1 MSRLLHDGNHL
12 CYSTELAAII
22 GRNEATFLQQTHYW
36 MSVKG
41 GKVIDGTK
49 WFWKTYEQWAQEMCL
64 SISTVRRV
72 VNHLKQLGLISV
84 ERLAAK
90 TYYQAN
96 WYTLNRDVL
105 ETFVQN
111 EHIEAPILD
120 NSNCSKRAAHN
131 IDSASD
137 KTPHSLESERENSSI
152 PSNTPNPQAPEIP
165 SNSETPP
172 KVFNENKVN
181 HESNIPAA
189 GSINPQNVPGGVL
202 PPDTFAKKRTIIGN
216 ENREKFVWEIEVGRP
231 YPVFLNWWADT
242 KYKPQGGRWEAD
254 AYGCA
259 YSEFYNNPQR
269 TEVAIYPQFLEY
281 ITTATEACNQVQ
293 NDNRQ
298 AILPSCFVSKPEA
311 TQENTQALMANIK
324 TLVERG
330 AAVLLPTKSTTPT
343 DASIPFSEAIGA
355 AQIKKLPQ
363 FFESINF
370 EEERRR
376 FNYLH
381 KQPEAQIALLNEWLI
396 SDSQELRLE
405 AAKMAMIKKFNFER
419 DENGEVVAVVADLAP
434 SQNCSRPDSR
444 LNAK

>member
-1 MSRLLHDGNHL
+1 MTRLLFDGNYL
-12 CYSTELAAII
+12 FYSTELAAKI
-22 GRNEATFLQQTHYW
+22 GRNEATFLQQAHYW

-41 GKVIDGTK
+41 GKVVDGTK
-49 WFWKTYEQWAQEMCL
+49 WFWKTYQQWSQELCL
-64 SISTVRRV
+64 SVSTVRRV
-72 VNHLKQLGLISV
+72 VSHLKQLGLISV

-96 WYTLNRDVL
+96 WYTLNKEAL
-105 ETFVQN
+105 ETFVHF
-111 EHIEAPILD
+111 EHIEAPMID

-131 IDSASD
+131 IDSTSD
-137 KTPHSLESERENSSI
+137 KTPHSLEGSRENPPI

-172 KVFNENKVN
+172 KIFNEHKVN
-181 HESNIPAA
+181 HESNIPVA
-189 GSINPQNVPGGVL
+189 GSINP
-202 PPDTFAKKRTIIGN
+202 KKRTSLEN

-259 YSEFYNNPQR
+259 YSEFYNNPSR
-269 TEVAIYPQFLEY
+269 TEVALYPQFLEY
-281 ITTATEACNQVQ
+281 ITTATQTCNQVQ
-293 NDNRQ
+293 NSNGQ
-298 AILPSCFVSKPEA
+298 AILPSCFVAKPEA
-311 TQENTQALMANIK
+311 TQENTQVLMANIR

-330 AAVLLPTKSTTPT
+330 AAVLVPTKSATPT
-343 DASIPFSEAIGA
+343 DAHQSFAEATGA

-363 FFESINF
+363 LKKSVNL

-381 KQPEAQIALLNEWLI
+381 KQPEAQIALLNEWLV
-396 SDSQELRLE
+396 SHSQELRLE

-419 DENGEVVAVVADLAP
+419 DENGEVVAVMAAERPIPQKL
-434 SQNCSRPDSR
+434 SRPDS
-444 LNAK
+444 